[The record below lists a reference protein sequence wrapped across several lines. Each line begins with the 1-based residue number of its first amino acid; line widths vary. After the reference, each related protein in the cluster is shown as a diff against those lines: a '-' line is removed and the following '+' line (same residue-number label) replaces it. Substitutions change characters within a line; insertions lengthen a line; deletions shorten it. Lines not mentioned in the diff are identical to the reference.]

1 MQRITQA
8 FSQLIVT
15 SSPLVSAPAAA
26 PAEDADD
33 AAASDARGGGFML
46 TPSSKRAQDRKPL
59 KVMNGLVI
67 PSLSAPIPAP
77 QDAAAD
83 PHCNASAEAE
93 KWMSG
98 AQEDASAQVL
108 FHSQHDEHNKR
119 VSCVKE
125 EELEEEGCWAG
136 NDPGCEVWNGSDRDD
151 EMHAELYESLRN
163 QFMPGSAVKS
173 EPGYKGTPAKLKSVH
188 GPTLVIFDQIF
199 EKYQTY
205 KGCQECSQ
213 RVTSIM
219 GAQGIVRT
227 GDHEGLTFEEHAQPA
242 SIADILRVH
251 DWEYVLEL
259 QRRCANMSPDGLDF
273 NCADPPGHPQDT
285 SLSAMSYLTAAT
297 AAGAVCKA
305 VDRVMSGECKNAFVA
320 ARPPGHHAGP
330 SGLVFT
336 EDGRPSLSQG
346 FCLLNSVAI
355 GAAYAK
361 YNYRNQIS
369 RVAIIDFDVH
379 NGDGTAAIV
388 RNLQPHVATR
398 RLGPV
403 TRIQTPC
410 FKPWVDANDSE
421 NVFFASLHLA
431 ADNFYPRMAGQDY
444 YPGNSGNSFEL
455 MSSGKECDNHPSY
468 PNILNIP
475 LHKTANKADSA
486 ALFRSRVE
494 EVLLPQLRAFAPE
507 LVMISAGFD
516 GHFED
521 IKGNNGLSH
530 LVEEDY
536 EWITEQLCQV
546 AAETAGGRVVSVL
559 EGGYHVERKAPA
571 PTPARS
577 TRRQSS
583 AVPKIEAKKDTA
595 TKPGALALSVAAH
608 VKALAAAA
616 D

>member
-8 FSQLIVT
+8 FSYLNVT
-15 SSPLVSAPAAA
+15 ASPRVAP
-26 PAEDADD
+26 PAQDADD
-33 AAASDARGGGFML
+33 AADAAGDSML
-46 TPSSKRAQDRKPL
+46 TPSSKRAQDRRPL
-59 KVMNGLVI
+59 KVMNGIVI
-67 PSLSAPIPAP
+67 PSLSAPGSAP
-77 QDAAAD
+77 RDAAAGPPSSD
-83 PHCNASAEAE
+83 ASADVD
-93 KWMSG
+93 KWVAG
-98 AQEDASAQVL
+98 APPAQVL
-108 FHSQHDEHNKR
+108 FRSQHDGRKR
-119 VSCVKE
+119 VSCVQ
-125 EELEEEGCWAG
+125 EELDEEGRWAG
-136 NDPGCEVWNGSDRDD
+136 NDPSCEVWAGGDRGD
-151 EMHAELYESLRN
+151 EMQAELLESMRN

-173 EPGYKGTPAKLKSVH
+173 EPGYKGTPAKLKSLS
-188 GPTLVIFDQIF
+188 GPTLVIFDQVF

-219 GAQGIVRT
+219 GSQGIIRT

-251 DWEYVLEL
+251 DWEYVSEL
-259 QRRCANMSPDGLDF
+259 QRRCANMSPEGLDF
-273 NCADPPGHPQDT
+273 KCADPPGHPQDT
-285 SLSAMSYLTAAT
+285 SLSGMSYTTAAT

-336 EDGRPSLSQG
+336 DDGRPSLSQG

-361 YNYRNQIS
+361 YNYRKEIA

-388 RNLQPHVATR
+388 RGLQPHVATR

-403 TRIQTPC
+403 TSIQTPC

-431 ADNFYPRMAGQDY
+431 AENFYPRNAGQDY
-444 YPGNSGNSFEL
+444 YPGNSANSFEL
-455 MSSGKECDNHPSY
+455 MSSGKESDNDPAY

-475 LHKTANKADSA
+475 LHKTTNKAESA
-486 ALFRSRVE
+486 ALFRSKVE

-507 LVMISAGFD
+507 LIMISAGFD

-530 LVEEDY
+530 LVEDDY

-571 PTPARS
+571 PTPARN

-583 AVPKIEAKKDTA
+583 AVPKSDAKKDST
-595 TKPGALALSVAAH
+595 TRPGALALSVAAH
-608 VKALAAAA
+608 VKALEAAAN
-616 D
+616 